1 MKQWNE
7 TKTTHLDEMKGT
19 VWLCITHRREI
30 LQVFKW
36 RFCFFIS
43 LVKKNYDMAMQLIY
57 MGTEHE
63 ILKYNWTAHLRDV
76 VGKLNHTNI
85 SDNTMKHNES
95 TSMYTYI

>member
-1 MKQWNE
+1 
-7 TKTTHLDEMKGT
+7 
-19 VWLCITHRREI
+19 
-30 LQVFKW
+30 
-36 RFCFFIS
+36 
-43 LVKKNYDMAMQLIY
+43 MQLIY
-57 MGTEHE
+57 IGTEHE

>member
-7 TKTTHLDEMKGT
+7 TKTTHLDEMKGK

-36 RFCFFIS
+36 SFFFFFYFLS
-43 LVKKNYDMAMQLIY
+43 KKNYDMAMQLIY

-63 ILKYNWTAHLRDV
+63 ILKYNWTAHLRDM
-76 VGKLNHTNI
+76 L
-85 SDNTMKHNES
+85 
-95 TSMYTYI
+95 